1 MQCGLCKIKS
11 ESRIFEGWQLQ
22 ADDFFS
28 YMSLNTCWFLEISFQ
43 LSTTSM
49 RYECHLHQSSGETC
63 IKATKNILFNTGCY
77 WELLIG
83 NLSPKINMYLMTY
96 KKKNRLLEVVTPRKS
111 YFHFWSYTNLGVY
124 FPMQTFYSLF
134 ALRLLYN
141 SIYSIFKFVCIQ
153 NLRCLSFRSIWV
165 YSRGF

>member
-1 MQCGLCKIKS
+1 
-11 ESRIFEGWQLQ
+11 
-22 ADDFFS
+22 
-28 YMSLNTCWFLEISFQ
+28 
-43 LSTTSM
+43 M

-77 WELLIG
+77 WELFSGITPIKPHCMA
-83 NLSPKINMYLMTY
+83 NDQ
-96 KKKNRLLEVVTPRKS
+96 NRI
-111 YFHFWSYTNLGVY
+111 YNICYWCCFC
-124 FPMQTFYSLF
+124 LF

-165 YSRGF
+165 YSRGFQFGSCCSIFSFLCNVLFIIVYHFVIFIVVIVLIVLRRFASSNFSSF

>member
-1 MQCGLCKIKS
+1 MFALESRHLNSCKIKS

-77 WELLIG
+77 WELFSGITPMKPHCMA
-83 NLSPKINMYLMTY
+83 NDQ
-96 KKKNRLLEVVTPRKS
+96 NRI
-111 YFHFWSYTNLGVY
+111 YNICYWCCFC
-124 FPMQTFYSLF
+124 LF